1 MSKRETIFELHE
13 VIGFDDNGNYDE
25 NYDKLLYT
33 FTSYEDAQNELNYQ
47 VEHGYAPSELEIQ
60 EEEIDYDINQNKN
73 YLETLEHLKR
83 VEQNYQKEVF
93 KDAISDLDQEF
104 RTNEIG
110 IVGISSKL
118 IKIGFSAEQVLDWET
133 KAKTLNTNNEIL
145 IEQNENEELRVP
157 FDNYLK
163 SLKPEYGLQLF
174 QNEGAF
180 KEYESEFKKY
190 LSAKEIQNKEFE
202 AKREEMEWE

>member
-1 MSKRETIFELHE
+1 MSKRQTIFELHE

-25 NYDKLLYT
+25 NYDELLYT

-60 EEEIDYDINQNKN
+60 EEEIDYDINQNEN

-83 VEQNYQKEVF
+83 VEQNYQKEAFYDEIYSLRHAFVN
-93 KDAISDLDQEF
+93 
-104 RTNEIG
+104 NEIG
-110 IVGISSKL
+110 IVGISARL
-118 IKIGFSAEQVLDWET
+118 MKIGFSAEQVLDWET

-180 KEYESEFKKY
+180 KEYESEFNEY
-190 LSAKEIQNKEFE
+190 LNVKEIQNKEFE
-202 AKREEMEWE
+202 AKNNETEWE